1 MTRQSI
7 SIDGELLEVLKK
19 KAEENDR
26 SLSKE
31 IAYRLKLT
39 LRQEDEKEKD
49 KREGS
54 AMTWYIFKNE
64 KPEAATSGSKLDRAV
79 TR

>member
-31 IAYRLKLT
+31 IAYRLKLS
-39 LRQEDEKEKD
+39 LRLEDEKEKD

-54 AMTWYIFKNE
+54 AMT
-64 KPEAATSGSKLDRAV
+64 
-79 TR
+79 